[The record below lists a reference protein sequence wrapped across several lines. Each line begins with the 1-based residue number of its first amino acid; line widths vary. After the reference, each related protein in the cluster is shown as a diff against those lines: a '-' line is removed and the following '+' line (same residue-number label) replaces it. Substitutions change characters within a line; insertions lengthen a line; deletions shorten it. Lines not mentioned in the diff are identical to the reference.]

1 MPLLRCFLEARSAPI
16 HPMTVEV
23 FPNPVRSNLNIKLH
37 DNVDHQGWLELT
49 NINGQIQSTW
59 KNIPLHESMS
69 LNVEQLSSGV
79 YFLRINTWP

>member
-1 MPLLRCFLEARSAPI
+1 MPFCVVFSGGKICSI

-23 FPNPVRSNLNIKLH
+23 FPNPVRSTLNIKLH

-59 KNIPLHESMS
+59 KIYHFMNLCH
-69 LNVEQLSSGV
+69 
-79 YFLRINTWP
+79 